1 MPAVKTPASPK
12 PHAAS
17 SKQPQPT
24 WPEANQLHLAAEFA
38 RLKQALRSGSRAGS
52 PAPDEAVPDEPPAIH
67 HLTELFALTN
77 FERDLLLLCAG
88 VEMDSELASLCANA
102 HPGQPFATFG
112 LALAILPDPHW
123 SALTPNAPLRRYRL
137 LELDST
143 PGLTAGALRID
154 ERVLHYLAGVNLVDP
169 RLEPLLTLSPPPHWI
184 AATHKTVA
192 AELAQHIHPAGR
204 LAPVLHLC
212 GDDPQGQEDAATE
225 AAHQSGLRL
234 FVLRAED
241 LPTLGPELDQ
251 LAQLWR
257 RESLLLSGILLLQC
271 APAGPTAS
279 ARRLAETIAGPV
291 LLATRDPIHLQRPLL
306 RFAIDKPA
314 PPEQKQL
321 WDSMLANNPDAPDA
335 PEITAALAQHFRLN
349 ARTISRTASQADPN
363 PQALWN
369 ACRSLAQPRLEDL
382 AQRIAST
389 AQWDDLILPDAQR
402 ETLRQIVAHVR
413 HRMVVYETWGF
424 AEKGRRGLGV
434 STLFTGES
442 GTGKTLAAEV
452 LAHELNLDLYRID
465 LSSVVSKYIG
475 ESEKNLRQIFD
486 AAEQGGVALLFDE
499 ADALFGKRT
508 EVKDSHDRYANIEV
522 GYLLQRL
529 EAFEG
534 LAILTTN
541 FKSSLDRAFQRRLR
555 FIVTFPFPDAPQRE
569 QMWCR
574 AFPPQTPTG
583 NLDPRKLAQLHVT
596 GGNIRNIALH
606 AAFLA
611 AQHDQPVSMHHLFAA
626 ARVETQKIERPLS
639 ESETRGWL

>member
-1 MPAVKTPASPK
+1 MAAVKTPGSETRSPK
-12 PHAAS
+12 PA
-17 SKQPQPT
+17 KPRQPEPT
-24 WPEANQLHLAAEFA
+24 WLEANQLYLAAQFV
-38 RLKQALRSGSRAGS
+38 RLKQALRSGTRANLPS
-52 PAPDEAVPDEPPAIH
+52 PNEAIPDEPPAIT
-67 HLTELFALTN
+67 HLAELFALTP

-88 VEMDSELASLCANA
+88 VEMDSELATLCAN
-102 HPGQPFATFG
+102 GKPFATFG
-112 LALAILPDPHW
+112 LALATLPDPHW

-137 LELDST
+137 LELDPT
-143 PGLTAGALRID
+143 PGLTAAPLRID
-154 ERVLHYLAGVNLVDP
+154 ERILHYLAGVNLVDP

-184 AATHKTVA
+184 AETHKAIA
-192 AELAQHIHPAGR
+192 AEFAQHLPPAGR

-212 GDDPQGQEDAATE
+212 GDDPQGQEDAATQ

-241 LPTLGPELDQ
+241 LPAPGPELDQ

-257 RESLLLSGILLLQC
+257 RESLLLSALLLIQC
-271 APAGPTAS
+271 APSGPTAS
-279 ARRLAETIAGPV
+279 TRRLAETLAGPI
-291 LLATRDPIHLQRPLL
+291 LLATRDPILLNRPLL
-306 RFAIDKPA
+306 RFPLDKPA

-321 WDSMLANNPDAPDA
+321 WDSMLATGLDSPGIATN
-335 PEITAALAQHFRLN
+335 LVQHFRLS
-349 ARTISRTASQADPN
+349 ARTISRTAQAN
-363 PQALWN
+363 PTPQSLWN

-382 AQRIAST
+382 AQRIACS
-389 AQWDDLILPDAQR
+389 AGWDDLILPEAQK
-402 ETLRQIVAHVR
+402 ETLRQVVAHVN

-486 AAEQGGVALLFDE
+486 AAEQGGVVLLFDE

-569 QMWCR
+569 QMWRR
-574 AFPPQTPTG
+574 AFPPHTPTD
-583 NLDPRKLAQLHVT
+583 NLDPHKLAQLHVT

-611 AQHDQPVSMHHLFAA
+611 AQQDQPVSMRHLFEA

-639 ESETRGWL
+639 QSETRGWL